1 MSHHGHELDLYGS
14 GINWRKAV
22 SIVAVMSMIVG
33 VLGFFGYRW
42 LTTSTPVTQDQAL
55 QMFQEESRQA
65 DESAAASGSGSK
77 EERSKGSESDA
88 KSNGGSNDPS
98 KSTDQ
103 SSGSGGGGSSPK
115 NDQTAVAAGTG
126 SEQSSTA
133 AKKKSSRGYDYP
145 TTPEEGVY
153 SWNTEGWEEAA
164 GIRREFPRESQRII
178 TASDGD
184 SYKQHHY
191 FSEEREIWSEFV
203 TSDKGMHM
211 ASQRNRA
218 KFGPVTNDSTI
229 TFSPAMLVGLAYPEV
244 GKSWSGSWK
253 GKTSGTYAARIF
265 DHGTMTV
272 GGESLE
278 VWGYELRLQ
287 MKGELDGTV
296 FARIMYAP
304 EHALT
309 VQENYKQDIQSERG
323 RYRAEWSVT
332 LKSTTPQT

>member
-1 MSHHGHELDLYGS
+1 
-14 GINWRKAV
+14 
-22 SIVAVMSMIVG
+22 
-33 VLGFFGYRW
+33 
-42 LTTSTPVTQDQAL
+42 
-55 QMFQEESRQA
+55 MFKEESSQA
-65 DESAAASGSGSK
+65 DEPAAATVAGSK
-77 EERSKGSESDA
+77 EERSKGAEDGA
-88 KSNGGSNDPS
+88 KSSSNGTKEASKGSTEN
-98 KSTDQ
+98 
-103 SSGSGGGGSSPK
+103 SGSGGGGSSPK

-126 SEQSSTA
+126 SHSSSA
-133 AKKKSSRGYDYP
+133 AKKSSSRGYDYP

-153 SWNTEGWEEAA
+153 SWSTEGWEEAA

-191 FSEEREIWSEFV
+191 FSEEREIWSVFV
-203 TSDKGMHM
+203 ASEKGMHM

-229 TFSPAMLVGLAYPEV
+229 TFSPPMLVGLADPEV
-244 GKSWSGSWK
+244 GKTWSGSWK
-253 GKTSGTYAARIF
+253 GKTSGTYSNRIF

-272 GGESLE
+272 GGESVE

-287 MKGELDGTV
+287 MRGELEGTV
-296 FARIMYAP
+296 SARIMYSP

-309 VQENYKQDIQSERG
+309 VQEHYEQDIQSERG
-323 RYRAEWSVT
+323 RYRAEWSMT